1 MEEQQNV
8 EGAQDP
14 AVSSRAKD
22 ALFADE
28 PPKTRTRA
36 KAQPKAKTK
45 PEFQEPVVADDDQ
58 TPEPHTHTAYEEEAV
73 DTTVDDADFTAE
85 EQNKKGGDA

>member
-45 PEFQEPVVADDDQ
+45 PEFQEPVVADEQ

-73 DTTVDDADFTAE
+73 DATVDDADFDAE